1 METRF
6 SEQINDIVGYAIEE
20 AMRTGSYSIGPDH
33 LALALIR
40 HSDNDACNILS
51 LGGIDLN
58 EMKSAL
64 DTVLCKNSSVPYIEE
79 DMIQM
84 SPESQ
89 KVMGLA
95 VNIAAAEGKN
105 EVGSEHLLRA
115 ICKSICFC
123 STFLSSKGFRPDNV
137 TVKKKSSPRVIH
149 IAVRK
154 PEIFS

>member
-20 AMRTGSYSIGPDH
+20 AMRTGSYSICPDH

-40 HSDNDACNILS
+40 HADNDACNMLN
-51 LGGIDLN
+51 LGGIDLK

-64 DTVLCKNSSVPYIEE
+64 DTVLCKDSSVPYNHEE
-79 DMIQM
+79 MVQL
-84 SPESQ
+84 SNESQ
-89 KVMGLA
+89 KIMGKA
-95 VNIAAAEGKN
+95 ASIAESEGKS
-105 EVGSEHLLRA
+105 EVGPGHLLRA

-123 STFLSSKGFRPDNV
+123 STFLSSKGFNPDLV
-137 TVKKKSSPRVIH
+137 PAKKKNSPRVIH

-154 PEIFS
+154 SDIFS